1 MFIGMEMLFVFCSYV
16 NGIMFVVPF
25 EIEIEIVLQGM
36 QSMLYAVVAVEFT
49 GVAFVAL
56 YLFVDAD
63 FHAEAFFKTI
73 HELGE
78 RLVFEIVDTVF
89 PQFRL
94 ERADDRLLE
103 FAVFELSAVARFEG
117 RVLSPD
123 EIFTEP
129 SMSDTMKSFSS
140 VVEVT

>member
-1 MFIGMEMLFVFCSYV
+1 
-16 NGIMFVVPF
+16 
-25 EIEIEIVLQGM
+25 
-36 QSMLYAVVAVEFT
+36 MLYTVVAIEFT
-49 GVAFVAL
+49 GIALVAL
-56 YLFVDAD
+56 YLSVDTD
-63 FHAEAFFKTI
+63 FYAEALFKTI

-117 RVLSPD
+117 RALVARRDFYRAFD
-123 EIFTEP
+123 ERYH
-129 SMSDTMKSFSS
+129 
-140 VVEVT
+140 EVFLFGG